1 MESSDDQQPAQ
12 QAQPGQTVAPTARA
26 ASGTPAPST
35 APSAPSE
42 APAPQES
49 PAPPPATKPKAG
61 ETPPVA
67 APEAEAPQT
76 PDNSSDDG
84 AVQGDGPAPD
94 GGPAPDDE
102 VAPDLQPISWTA
114 SEFIAHDKSFGW
126 YAALAAGALALAALV
141 YFISRDLISVSV
153 VIIAALML
161 GVYGGHK
168 PRQLEYRIDTDGLSI
183 GKKHFGYDDFRS
195 FSVLP
200 EGAFSSIVF
209 MPMKRFAVP
218 TTIYYAP
225 EDEDRIASMLS
236 SYLPFEERDH
246 DAIDRLMHRIR
257 Y

>member
-1 MESSDDQQPAQ
+1 MEPSDDQQPAQ
-12 QAQPGQTVAPTARA
+12 QAQPGQTVAPTAGA
-26 ASGTPAPST
+26 ASGTPAPSP
-35 APSAPSE
+35 APPSPPE
-42 APAPQES
+42 APAPQK
-49 PAPPPATKPKAG
+49 PPAL
-61 ETPPVA
+61 
-67 APEAEAPQT
+67 PQT
-76 PDNSSDDG
+76 PDDNSDDG
-84 AVQGDGPAPD
+84 VVQDDDLAPR

-102 VAPDLQPISWTA
+102 VAPDLQPITWTA

-209 MPMKRFAVP
+209 MPMRRFAVP

-225 EDEDRIASMLS
+225 EDEDRIASVLS
-236 SYLPFEERDH
+236 LYLPFEERDH